1 MSITVLALNAVFTVY
16 IVFLMYLVPRVGPR
30 DRWGLVALICVIALV
45 WLSIMSNGGPASDTC
60 SRALHLGYN
69 TVDLILVVYNTRPAL

>member
-16 IVFLMYLVPRVGPR
+16 IVFLMYLVPKVGGR
-30 DRWGLVALICVIALV
+30 TRWGLVALIYAIALV
-45 WLSIMSNGGPASDTC
+45 WISIMSAGEPAGDTC

-69 TVDLILVVYNTRPAL
+69 TRPAL

>member
-30 DRWGLVALICVIALV
+30 DRWGLVALIYVIALV

-60 SRALHLGYN
+60 SRVLHYSTSRL
-69 TVDLILVVYNTRPAL
+69 

>member
-16 IVFLMYLVPRVGPR
+16 IMFLMYLVPKVGGR
-30 DRWGLVALICVIALV
+30 TRWGLVALIYAIALV
-45 WLSIMSNGGPASDTC
+45 WISIMSAGEPAGDTC

-69 TVDLILVVYNTRPAL
+69 TRPPYYSAGLVL